1 LAADHLIFQ
10 APRGIKYV
18 RMSQESPQID
28 TKLLLEELLGD
39 DHCLIHVN
47 PSYPGVIIP
56 DHLRKEPTV
65 TMKLSH
71 FFAGR
76 VVLRE
81 NRVEAELRFGA
92 SPFACI
98 VPYEAIW
105 AASSVT
111 GALTIWEQRALHPSL
126 PRMLK
131 ESVGMDVSPAHVA
144 PAVAKAHKAELSSV
158 PGKETGPVAAEGD
171 KKRPSFLKRIK

>member
-1 LAADHLIFQ
+1 
-10 APRGIKYV
+10 
-18 RMSQESPQID
+18 MSQESNQID
-28 TKLLLEELLGD
+28 TKLLLEELLAD

-47 PSYPGVIIP
+47 PTFPGTTVP

-71 FFAGR
+71 YFAGR

-81 NRVEAELRFGA
+81 TSVEAELRFGP

-111 GALTIWEQRALHPSL
+111 GELTVWEKRALHPSL

-131 ESVGMDVSPAHVA
+131 ESLGATSTTPPQAAPIKNSPKLAHAKPELTSVSESPSI
-144 PAVAKAHKAELSSV
+144 PSEDIDKNSV
-158 PGKETGPVAAEGD
+158 E